1 MPAFT
6 KDILVE
12 FSDDALTL
20 TEGGSAPV
28 VIPYREHPKIFGHPR
43 FLMADFDNSAALVRK
58 ALVNL
63 KGARFPL
70 IAPKIV
76 VNINRQLDGGIV
88 EIDKSIIQQI
98 FTEAG
103 ARKVEIRNA

>member
-6 KDILVE
+6 KDILAE
-12 FSDDALTL
+12 FSDDTLTL
-20 TEGGSAPV
+20 MEEGSAPV
-28 VIPYREHPKIFGHPR
+28 VIPYREHPEIFGHPR

-58 ALVNL
+58 TLANL
-63 KGARFPL
+63 RGARFAL
-70 IAPKIV
+70 IAPRII
-76 VNINRQLDGGIV
+76 VNINRQLNGGIM

>member
-6 KDILVE
+6 KDILAE
-12 FSDDALTL
+12 FGDDALTFI
-20 TEGGSAPV
+20 EEGSAPV
-28 VIPYREHPKIFGHPR
+28 VFPYREHPEVFGHPR

-58 ALVNL
+58 ALANL

-76 VNINRQLDGGIV
+76 VKVNRQLDGGIV

-103 ARKVEIRNA
+103 ARKVEFRNA